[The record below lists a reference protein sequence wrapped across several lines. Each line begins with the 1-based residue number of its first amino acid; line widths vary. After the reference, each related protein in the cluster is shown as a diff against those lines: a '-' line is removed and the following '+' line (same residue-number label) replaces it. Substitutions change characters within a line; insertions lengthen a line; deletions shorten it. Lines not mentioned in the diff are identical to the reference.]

1 MRSSSALLRPSAE
14 IADRGYPRR
23 SGARGKCF
31 PAPRCSAPPR
41 RSWTKAIRGEAER
54 AENAF
59 QLRAAPP
66 LRGWSLSLCRLAVVP
81 IREIR
86 ATTYPRRSGACG
98 KNAFQ
103 LRAAPPL
110 RGWSLSLRRLA
121 VVPIR
126 EIRATTYPRRSG
138 ACGKN
143 AFQLRA
149 APPLRGWSLSL
160 PTSADGVC
168 RSADSVG
175 APIRQIAD
183 DDVFAR
189 SQSARKKLSGSAL
202 LRPSADGLCRSADWR
217 LYQSRRSGQ
226 RLIRGEAECAEQCLS
241 APVAPPLRGWS
252 LSLPTS
258 ADGVC
263 RSADSGV
270 ARTVTIPPE

>member
-66 LRGWSLSLCRLAVVP
+66 LRGWSLSLC
-81 IREIR
+81 
-86 ATTYPRRSGACG
+86 
-98 KNAFQ
+98 
-103 LRAAPPL
+103 
-110 RGWSLSLRRLA
+110 RLA